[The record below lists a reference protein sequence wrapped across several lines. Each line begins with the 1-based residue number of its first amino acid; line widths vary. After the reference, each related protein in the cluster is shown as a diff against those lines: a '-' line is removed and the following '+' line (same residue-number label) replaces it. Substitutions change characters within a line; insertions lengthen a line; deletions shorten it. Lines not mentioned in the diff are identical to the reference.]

1 VGVHPQ
7 RRSRC
12 LRCWP
17 VLAAA
22 FTVVLGAGGV
32 ALAQG
37 TAERPAR
44 ATATGGAS
52 EDPGAPP
59 ALDATVSVS
68 TVTIDGHL
76 QEPAWSAAPMAT
88 GFTQREPLSGS
99 AATEPTEFQVLT
111 DERGLYLGIRLHD
124 RDPGGLLHRLRGRD
138 AAALPPR
145 QYWSEDDSV
154 AILLDTFHDHRNAYY
169 FAVNPNAAR
178 TDALVTDEGLV
189 INFDWDGVW
198 EAATT
203 IDDEGWTAEIFVPWT
218 TLRFAGGETQNI
230 GLNIQRMIRRKTEE
244 TFWAP
249 VNLDENLWW
258 ISQAGHLDDLRVPSA
273 TLPLEAKPYVST
285 TWSGGP
291 ESTGEDVDTQGG
303 FDAKIGV
310 THGLTLDL
318 TVKTDFAQV
327 EVDEQRVNLTRF
339 PLFFPEKR
347 EFFLEN
353 AGLFDV
359 GIPRIVN
366 LFFSRRIG
374 LDAEGQLIPILAG
387 ARLTGRIGR
396 YEIGVLDIQTQET
409 EAVPT
414 ANHAVVRLRRQFL
427 ERSGAGILVTN
438 IKSADG
444 SLDNRVV
451 AADIDLKLGQVSF
464 NAFVAKSSTPGL
476 EGDDASFGGTLLYST
491 DTAALRLLFDDFQEN
506 FNPAMGFLP
515 RGDIH
520 HYQPSGRIGFRP
532 GTETVRRVFFRAL
545 SDFTYDRDW
554 TLATRNTWAHGVIV
568 LNSDDEVTVQVT
580 NRLELLDRPF
590 EIHPGT
596 TIPPGTYTFTSQFVR
611 LNMSERR
618 PVSGSFRYEWG
629 GLFSG
634 DRRTVD
640 LRANLRLGSHLALR
654 PRYQRNK
661 VDLPEGNFVTNLGG
675 LRVDLVP
682 TNNFI
687 VNAFFQYND
696 NTDRVSTN
704 VRVNYIYRP
713 GSDLF
718 VVYNETRDL
727 LGTGI
732 PIQDRQ
738 LVVKLT
744 YLWRR

>member
-1 VGVHPQ
+1 M
-7 RRSRC
+7 
-12 LRCWP
+12 
-17 VLAAA
+17 
-22 FTVVLGAGGV
+22 

-37 TAERPAR
+37 TAGRPAQ
-44 ATATGGAS
+44 AGAAAGTS
-52 EDPGAPP
+52 EEPGAPP
-59 ALDATVSVS
+59 TLQSTALSS
-68 TVTIDGHL
+68 TVTIDGNL
-76 QEPAWSAAPMAT
+76 GEPAWAEAPVAA

-99 AATEPTEFQVLT
+99 PATEPTEFRVLT

-124 RDPGGLLHRLRGRD
+124 SDVGGLLRKLRGRD

-145 QYWSEDDSV
+145 QFWSEDDSV

-169 FAVNPNAAR
+169 LAVNPNAAR
-178 TDALVTDEGLV
+178 TDALITDEGLV

-198 EAATT
+198 EAATS
-203 IDDEGWTAEIFVPWT
+203 IDEGGWTAEIFVPWT
-218 TLRFAGGETQNI
+218 TLRFGGGETHDI
-230 GLNIQRMIRRKTEE
+230 GLNVQRMIRRKTEE

-249 VNLDENLWW
+249 VSLDETLWW
-258 ISQAGHLDDLRVPSA
+258 ISKAGHLDDLQVPSA
-273 TLPLEAKPYVST
+273 TLPLELKPYGSM
-285 TWSGGP
+285 TWSGGAAAVT
-291 ESTGEDVDTQGG
+291 EELDTQAG
-303 FDAKIGV
+303 FDTKIGV
-310 THGLTLDL
+310 THGLTLDV

-327 EVDEQRVNLTRF
+327 EVDAQRVNLTRF

-359 GIPRIVN
+359 GIPRVAN

-387 ARLTGRIGR
+387 ARLTGRIGGF
-396 YEIGVLDIQTQET
+396 EVGVLDVQTEET

-414 ANHAVVRLRRQFL
+414 ANHAVVRLRRSFM
-427 ERSGAGILVTN
+427 ERSTAGVLVTN

-444 SLDNRVV
+444 SLDNRLVG
-451 AADIDLKLGQVSF
+451 ADVDFKWRQLSL

-476 EGDDASFGGTLLYST
+476 EGDDTGFGGTLLYST
-491 DTAALRLLFDDFQEN
+491 DTSALRLVFDDFQEN

-515 RGDIH
+515 RGSIH

-532 GTETVRRVFFRAL
+532 GSGVVRRVMFRAL
-545 SDFTYDRDW
+545 YDFTYDLDW
-554 TLATRNTWAHGVIV
+554 ELVTRNGWAHAIII
-568 LNSDDEVTVQVT
+568 LESDDQVT
-580 NRLELLDRPF
+580 LQVNDSFELLDEPF
-590 EIHPGT
+590 QVHSTT
-596 TIPPGTYTFTSQFVR
+596 TIPPGTYRFTSQFVR

-618 PVSGSFRYEWG
+618 PVSGSFRYQWG
-629 GLFSG
+629 GFFSG

-640 LRANLRLGSHLALR
+640 VRGNLTLSSHLALL
-654 PRYQRNK
+654 PSYQRNT
-661 VDLPEGNFVTNLGG
+661 VDLPEGDFVTNLAG
-675 LRVDLVP
+675 LRVNLTP
-682 TNNFI
+682 ANNFI
-687 VNAFFQYND
+687 VNAFLQYND
-696 NTDRVSTN
+696 TNDRVSTN
-704 VRVNYIYRP
+704 LRLDYIYRP